1 MKRYMKNLHLLFLV
15 TCSLS
20 FAQVGIN
27 TSKPISKLDV
37 NGEVVLRGSLRVGGT
52 DQVKGNAGQ
61 KDQVLVSQ
69 GVGNSPTWKYVNV
82 PFMETGQYKLIN
94 TYVADDEV
102 GIRTLTIADGIALS
116 NIGDPYT
123 TNWAKVAGL
132 STSMEIKSDENKIT
146 YQLQAGIEANTPTG
160 TGVGEIKFICGIF
173 KNGFLVALRPDKI
186 TTLTVGTPIQYIYT
200 LNYTEENVI
209 KGTHVIDVA
218 CRRIEGAGHTF
229 SIGTNTAGSTN
240 SNSFALKSFMK
251 IDLAELVTFKSQ

>member
-1 MKRYMKNLHLLFLV
+1 MKNLHLLFLV

-37 NGEVVLRGSLRVGGT
+37 NGEVVLRGSLRIGGT

>member
-1 MKRYMKNLHLLFLV
+1 MKNLHLLFLV

-82 PFMETGQYKLIN
+82 PFMENGQYKLIN

-173 KNGFLVALRPDKI
+173 KNSSLVALRPDKI

-200 LNYTEENVI
+200 LNYTEENVK
-209 KGTHVIDVA
+209 KGTHLIEVA
-218 CRRIEGAGHTF
+218 CRRIEGVGHTF
-229 SIGTNTAGSTN
+229 SIGTNTVGSTN